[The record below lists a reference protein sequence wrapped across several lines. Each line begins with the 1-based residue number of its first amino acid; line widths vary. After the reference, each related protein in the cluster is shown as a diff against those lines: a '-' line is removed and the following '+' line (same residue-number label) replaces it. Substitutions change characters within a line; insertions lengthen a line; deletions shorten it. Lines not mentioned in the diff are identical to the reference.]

1 MKLKDKLKE
10 AQYLKN
16 GDINMFDYLYIM
28 PTRRKHDSGYLM
40 YEIYGS
46 KIDNNKIEHFY
57 ILSKCSDVIDFNKCI
72 CDYEWFCSIDMPEY
86 NVYRIFTRGN
96 HKFLIPYFHCSSFN
110 IEIRKENNNGI
121 RDRR

>member
-46 KIDNNKIEHFY
+46 KIDNKIEHFY

-72 CDYEWFCSIDMPEY
+72 CDDEWFCSIEMPEY
-86 NVYRIFTRGN
+86 NVYRIFTRRN

-110 IEIRKENNNGI
+110 IEIRKENKK
-121 RDRR
+121 